1 MLRNIMGWG
10 VAIYVSVQISVTV
23 VYGSASLA
31 LRGC

>member
-1 MLRNIMGWG
+1 MLHNIMGWG
-10 VAIYVSVQISVTV
+10 EAIYVSAQISVTA